1 MKKYAVR
8 LRKIRISHEYS
19 QEYMALKLGMA
30 ISTYSKLEQG
40 KTELTLTR
48 LVQLSDILQFNL
60 SQFFDEE
67 PEVQVAENV
76 YAGYGFVTRAEFV
89 QHVDKLHLLERQ
101 LSKILSQ
108 LPQ

>member
-1 MKKYAVR
+1 M
-8 LRKIRISHEYS
+8 SE
-19 QEYMALKLGMA
+19 
-30 ISTYSKLEQG
+30 
-40 KTELTLTR
+40 
-48 LVQLSDILQFNL
+48 ILQFNL

-67 PEVQVAENV
+67 PETEVAESV
-76 YAGYGFVTRAEFV
+76 YAGYGFVTRGEFV

>member
-1 MKKYAVR
+1 
-8 LRKIRISHEYS
+8 
-19 QEYMALKLGMA
+19 MAIKLGMA

-40 KTELTLTR
+40 KTEMTLTR
-48 LVQLSDILQFNL
+48 LVQLSEILQFNL
-60 SQFFDEE
+60 SQFFEEE

-89 QHVDKLHLLERQ
+89 QQVDKLQLLERQ
-101 LSKILSQ
+101 LSNILSQ